1 MRNQFLEVKMIRLG
15 RKTRRAYFK
24 TQPMA
29 AFFVSICRSSEVRL
43 LAYKGGYK
51 VEWVEFANKEKQ
63 NAYRQK

>member
-1 MRNQFLEVKMIRLG
+1 MRNQFLEVKIIRLG

-51 VEWVEFANKEKQ
+51 VEWVEFNKEKSR
-63 NAYRQK
+63 AKRTL